1 MRQPYI
7 FFILTRIR
15 SLFVSSFINIL
26 SDLDFDLTLFLLLL
40 WFKLIFSE
48 FCLSGA
54 LSKKD
59 PDPDSDPDS
68 QSQFIATRFELRE
81 WDELDDVDGVGF
93 SNNEAVLLTFTVGLV
108 FVSANLAVVV
118 ETAAAKEKKKSHEI
132 LLTCIE

>member
-15 SLFVSSFINIL
+15 SLFVPSNIL
-26 SDLDFDLTLFLLLL
+26 SVLDFDLRLFLLLL